1 MAVISVVNMKG
12 GVAKTTLATNL
23 ADTLARRHQA
33 NVLLIDLDPQF
44 NATQCLVSPENY
56 VKYRAAG
63 SPTIVNVFDDT
74 PAAVSAVGGAAA
86 SQAPQLKD
94 IKPWRVKDRFDLIP
108 GDLELYRLEMGSG
121 QGREQ
126 RLKRYL
132 EAINASDVYDYVIID
147 TPPTPSHW
155 MMAAL
160 LASEGY
166 IVPVKPEPLSRT
178 GIDLLRS
185 VVDRF
190 SQNFGHPI
198 ECLGVI
204 LTIVETNTVVYRE
217 AVKFLDTNPVWKGKR
232 YGSSLPKRTTLAR
245 AQGRQALILDLDD
258 ADLKRGIAG
267 IAKEFAGKFNG

>member
-1 MAVISVVNMKG
+1 MKG

-23 ADTLARRHQA
+23 ADALVRREQCK
-33 NVLLIDLDPQF
+33 VLLIDLDPQF
-44 NATQCLVSPENY
+44 NATQCLISPEKY
-56 VKYRAAG
+56 VKARAAG
-63 SPTIVNVFDDT
+63 DPTIVNVFDDT
-74 PAAVSAVGGAAA
+74 PAPVSAVAPAAVHVPMA
-86 SQAPQLKD
+86 LKD
-94 IKPWRVKDRFDLIP
+94 IKPWNIKKGFDLIP
-108 GDLELYRLEMGSG
+108 GDLELYRLEMGGG

-132 EAINASDVYDYVIID
+132 EAIDADENYDFVIID

-160 LASEGY
+160 LASNGY

-178 GIDLLRS
+178 GIDLLRG

-198 ECLGVI
+198 DCLGVV

-217 AVKFLDTNPVWKGKR
+217 AVQFLDSNPMWKGKR
-232 YGSSLPKRTTLAR
+232 YSSNLPKRTGLAR
-245 AQGRQALILDLDD
+245 AQGRQTLILDLDD
-258 ADLKRGIAG
+258 SDLKLGIAG
-267 IAKEFAGKFNG
+267 IAKEFMGKFDG